1 MDYSVCWMPLL
12 PLHHR
17 SGRSSNPKN
26 LQKLN
31 QFIDYYIYWRPL
43 LPLHHSLVIA
53 NGIFNQIE
61 DLILHA
67 YKKNINGDY
76 FLAPFKVKET
86 FH

>member
-1 MDYSVCWMPLL
+1 MDYSVYWMPLL

-53 NGIFNQIE
+53 IGILDQIE

-67 YKKNINGDY
+67 Y
-76 FLAPFKVKET
+76 A
-86 FH
+86 

>member
-1 MDYSVCWMPLL
+1 MDYSVYWMPLL

-17 SGRSSNPKN
+17 SGHNSNPKN

-53 NGIFNQIE
+53 IGILDQIG
-61 DLILHA
+61 DLILHIQ
-67 YKKNINGDY
+67 KTSVGTI
-76 FLAPFKVKET
+76 FWL
-86 FH
+86 H